1 MAIAIDWGLKLITV
15 PQADLTFIGGT
26 LYELDLN
33 WFRLQL
39 KNLEDDAAGMPYPR
53 THRHNT
59 EVTISGVTYA
69 RTVEIINGY
78 TVTFEDVGPH
88 YTVSCQG
95 ANHNIVDVL
104 NFNSVNLLINNSA
117 GLINAGSGGGL
128 TQQQVRDAMTL
139 TSTTGKPSVDDKL
152 DKNYQVGAA
161 AL

>member
-1 MAIAIDWGLKLITV
+1 VLIDWGLKVITV
-15 PQADLTFIGGT
+15 YQADLTPLGGT

-39 KNLEDDAAGMPYPR
+39 KDFEDDAGGMPYPR

-88 YTVSCQG
+88 YTVTCTG

-117 GLINAGSGGGL
+117 GLINAGGGGGGL

-152 DKNYQVGAA
+152 DKNYQVGVA